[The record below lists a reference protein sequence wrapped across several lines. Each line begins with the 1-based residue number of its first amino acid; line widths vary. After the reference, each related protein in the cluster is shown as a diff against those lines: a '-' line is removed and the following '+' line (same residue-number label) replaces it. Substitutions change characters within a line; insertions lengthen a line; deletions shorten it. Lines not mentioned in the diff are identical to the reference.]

1 MSSSKPRVL
10 HIITRLDPGGSATN
24 TLKSVERLREHGF
37 DTALAY
43 GVTDDPG
50 GSLKARLLKIGVP
63 VFFLR
68 HLVRDISPR
77 HDLLA
82 IKDIKKL
89 LRQEHF
95 DLVHS
100 HTSKAGVFGRM
111 AARACRLPAVHT
123 PHGHIFYGYFGPALT
138 NIFVM
143 VERRMA
149 RHTARIISL
158 TDTETRESLENGI
171 GRREQYITI
180 HSGVPLSD
188 FRRIPVETGAGFRA
202 RVGIPADAFLFVS
215 AGRLVQVKGF
225 DLLLRGFAGS
235 DFGQRQV
242 FLAIA
247 GDGEQ
252 RKMLETM
259 AGDLGISARLRFAGE
274 LPDIRALLSAGNTFI
289 LASRNEGMGRV
300 FVEAMAA
307 ELPVIGTAVGGI
319 PTLIKDG
326 VTGLLVPPEMPDAMA
341 RAMERIVSD
350 NDLRV
355 RLGRQSS
362 EAVYPE
368 YDEGTMIEK
377 LAMVYREVL
386 EDAGK

>member
-24 TLKSVERLREHGF
+24 TLTSIDRLREHGF

-63 VFFLR
+63 VFFLQ
-68 HLVRDISPR
+68 HLVRDISPLN
-77 HDLLA
+77 DLLA

-111 AARACRLPAVHT
+111 AARACGLPAVHT

-138 NIFVM
+138 KLFVM

-149 RHTARIISL
+149 RNTARIISL

-171 GRREQYITI
+171 GRPEQYITI

-188 FRRIPVETGAGFRA
+188 FRQIPVETGAGFRA
-202 RVGIPADAFLFVS
+202 RTGIPADAFLFVS
-215 AGRLVQVKGF
+215 AGRLVAVKGF
-225 DLLLRGFAGS
+225 DVLLRGFAGS

-242 FLAIA
+242 FLTIA

-259 AGDLGISARLRFAGE
+259 AGDLGISVRLRFAGE
-274 LPDIRALLSAGNTFI
+274 LPNIRALLSAGNAFI

-341 RAMERIVSD
+341 RAMERIVFD
-350 NDLRV
+350 KDLCV